1 MADLSEVL
9 TELASMIGIMIY
21 PDGVD
26 AVSAVGKDVRIY
38 PGWPMSDQL
47 DNDLRDGRVHI
58 SIFPLPEERNIT
70 TGLAPKEYS
79 IGTGVD
85 TGTTIKD
92 IKRQEQII
100 MITEWANSPSS
111 RDDVNKIIE
120 PRLADIGRFTL
131 PNGEQVMMRYR
142 DSRTIDNLQKSAIY
156 RKDLIFVVSY
166 STTLTTTDYV
176 IKEID
181 INTTIQEITTI
192 ITVV

>member
-9 TELASMIGIMIY
+9 TELANMIGVMVY

-38 PGWPMSDQL
+38 PGWPMPDQL
-47 DNDLRDGRVHI
+47 DNDLRDGRMHI
-58 SIFPLPEERNIT
+58 SIFPLPEETNIT

-85 TGTTIKD
+85 TGITIKD
-92 IKRQEQII
+92 VKRQEQVI

-111 RDDVNKIIE
+111 RDDINKTIE
-120 PRLADIGRFTL
+120 PRLADTYRFTL
-131 PNGEQVMMRYR
+131 LNGEQVMMRYR

-156 RKDLIFVVSY
+156 RKDLIFVVGY
-166 STTLTTTDYV
+166 YTTLTTTDYV
-176 IKEID
+176 IKD
-181 INTTIQEITTI
+181 NTVT
-192 ITVV
+192 ITVL